1 MHAMDA
7 LQQLQLD
14 VMSRLTADTNFQF
27 VQTVNARPRSE
38 EDAVLIQTK
47 IDQALAGMV
56 RYIARTAG
64 QTDAE
69 WEAAC
74 EASGKS
80 GLCIAVLMPE
90 VELPQTGL
98 PGPALIEVVMTVR
111 VTENP
116 LINMDDANGTKITAE
131 DGAVKVLQA
140 LHHWSPNGSQS
151 FVGDKKPLRPLEGEG
166 KVIYDVVT
174 RMMLPLA
181 IPEKC
186 ANPVITISGN
196 NVEIAC
202 ATSGAAIYY
211 TTNGTLPTPTS
222 GTLYSDNFEPGDVT
236 LIRAVATKSGLA
248 TSDTAQKP
256 FTLIVL
262 P

>member
-1 MHAMDA
+1 MHAMADA

-14 VMSRLTADTNFQF
+14 VTSRLTTDTNFQF

-98 PGPALIEVVMTVR
+98 PGPALVEVVMTVR

-116 LINMDDANGTKITAE
+116 LINMGTDGTEITAE

-151 FVGDKKPLRPLEGEG
+151 FVGDKKPLRPLEGAG
-166 KVIYDVVT
+166 NVIYDVVT
-174 RMMLPLA
+174 RMPLPLA
-181 IPEKC
+181 IPAKC
-186 ANPVITISGN
+186 ARPVITINAGIM
-196 NVEIAC
+196 VITC
-202 ATSGAAIYY
+202 AT
-211 TTNGTLPTPTS
+211 P
-222 GTLYSDNFEPGDVT
+222 DT
-236 LIRAVATKSGLA
+236 LIFYSFDGSLPYLDGPGSFQYLLELTFTEDAGTRVRAVAYKTGLA
-248 TSDTAQKP
+248 ASDTAEKIYTP
-256 FTLIVL
+256 
-262 P
+262 